1 MSNEGNQNENN
12 RRRKRRKT
20 ITIPDDI
27 TQDRRPRI
35 CQGCQWLSGN
45 ISRGFDRIFE
55 LARNESCPEAA
66 MPLISFEC
74 CQWWS
79 EDMCRVSPIKIFQNR
94 QRREE
99 HEAVIDDTVRQITAA
114 CASESSPEFAD
125 REALVPEQNAQVC
138 LSRSQGLLLN
148 LWRPEEAV
156 NR

>member
-55 LARNESCPEAA
+55 LARNESSDAIDQLRMLPVVVRRHVQGFSDKD
-66 MPLISFEC
+66 ISN
-74 CQWWS
+74 S
-79 EDMCRVSPIKIFQNR
+79 

-99 HEAVIDDTVRQITAA
+99 HEAVIDHTVRQITAA
-114 CASESSPEFAD
+114 CASERSPEFAD